1 MKRSHNSIS
10 IPARVSL
17 WLGVIVLVVA
27 YRQREVALLIIGSIF
42 ICVGC
47 GLWVAFGSASS
58 LYERCEYAL
67 YRILKKTPVRNLQA
81 FYNFEARIDKKRSEY
96 QLALKTE
103 IKRAE
108 KLLQSSPSKSKKGK
122 LTP

>member
-17 WLGVIVLVVA
+17 WLGVIVLVIA
-27 YRQREVALLIIGSIF
+27 YRQREVALLVIGSIF

-47 GLWVAFGSASS
+47 GLWIAFGSASS

-67 YRILKKTPVRNLQA
+67 YRMLKKTPLRNMQA
-81 FYNFEARIDKKRSEY
+81 FYNLEARIDKKRGQY
-96 QLALKTE
+96 QLALKNQ
-103 IKRAE
+103 IKKAE
-108 KLLQSSPSKSKKGK
+108 KVLQTAPNKSKKGH
-122 LTP
+122 